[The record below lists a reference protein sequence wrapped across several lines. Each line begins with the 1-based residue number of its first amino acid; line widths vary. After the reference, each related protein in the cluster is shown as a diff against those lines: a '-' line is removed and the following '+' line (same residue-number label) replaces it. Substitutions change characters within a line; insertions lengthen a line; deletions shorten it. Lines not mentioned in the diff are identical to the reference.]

1 MKDTARPTNKLIH
14 EDSLY
19 LQQHAHNPVHWLPW
33 SAEAFEKA
41 KSENKLLIISIGY
54 SSCHWCHVMEKECF
68 ENVAI
73 AEVMNENFVC
83 IKVDREERPDID
95 AVYMTAVQLMK
106 GQGGWPLNCFT
117 LPDGRAIYGGTYFN
131 PQQWIQV
138 LEQLS
143 TMYQEDKSKF
153 LEYASSLQEGM
164 LQLEKTEIT
173 NIKPDFDILKNS
185 ITKWSSQFDKIYGGL
200 QRAPKFAMPVNL
212 NFLMQYGHV
221 CNDTEVQ
228 KHIRLTLSKMYN
240 GGIFDQLDGG
250 FARYSTDN
258 RWEIPHFEKMLY
270 DNAQLISV
278 YAQAYRAFNDITL
291 KNAAEET
298 LDFLNERM
306 YDKRGFYYS
315 AIDADSEGEEGKYYF
330 WTKAEI
336 RATINQ
342 LQLEDIS
349 KEKAFDIAC
358 CYFSIPDSKKENDE
372 IVLQCNNTIFN
383 DSSLGIID
391 SNQLKELID
400 KIKSA
405 LKMVRNKRIHPVCD
419 KKLITSW
426 NALMISAL
434 ADAAINFN
442 NKEYELQAITTF
454 INLEQNLY
462 SDKGQLLH
470 SSGTKQNNNYHLEDY
485 AFLIQAC
492 IKLFECTWDFKWI
505 EKTIPLTNYA
515 IQYFS
520 HDDNV
525 LFYDYTAHD
534 TILKFRKTELQDNVI
549 PCANSVMANNLFLLS
564 KYLNK
569 EDFLLRSKKM
579 LEKVIEQ
586 IPNYGFGY
594 ANWVLL
600 LQRINQP
607 FYEVAFGGNSAF
619 MNKNKLNEHYLPM
632 KITAP
637 IILKDKI
644 EFTAD
649 KNVIDDLIYVCRNHS
664 CLLPTSDI
672 SKVVEIITNQQ

>member
-1 MKDTARPTNKLIH
+1 MKDTAQPTNKLIH

-33 SAEAFEKA
+33 SVDAFEKA
-41 KSENKLLIISIGY
+41 KTENKLLIISIGY
-54 SSCHWCHVMEKECF
+54 SSCHWCHVTEKESF
-68 ENVAI
+68 ENTTI
-73 AEVMNENFVC
+73 AEVMNENFIC

-106 GQGGWPLNCFT
+106 GQGGWPLNCIA

-131 PQQWIQV
+131 PQQWLQV

-143 TMYQEDKSKF
+143 MMYEQDNSKF

-164 LQLEKTEIT
+164 LQLEKIETT
-173 NIKPDFDILKNS
+173 NTKPDFDILKNS
-185 ITKWSSQFDKIYGGL
+185 ISKWSSLFDKIYGGL

-221 CNDTEVQ
+221 CNDVEVQ
-228 KHIRLTLSKMYN
+228 NHVRLTLNKMYN

-250 FARYSTDN
+250 FARYSTDS

-278 YAQAYRAFNDITL
+278 YAQAFRAYNNISF

-298 LDFLNERM
+298 INFLNEKM
-306 YDKRGFYYS
+306 NDKKGFYYS
-315 AIDADSEGEEGKYYF
+315 AIDADSEGEEGKFYF

-342 LQLEDIS
+342 LHLENIS
-349 KEKAFDIAC
+349 KENAFIIAC
-358 CYFSIPDSKKENDE
+358 HYFSIPDSKKENDE
-372 IVLQCNNTIFN
+372 IVLQCNTAIFN
-383 DSSLGIID
+383 DSSVQMIEP
-391 SNQLKELID
+391 NQQKELID

-405 LKMVRNKRIHPVCD
+405 MKMARSERIHPVCD

-426 NALMISAL
+426 NAMMISAL
-434 ADAAINFN
+434 ADAALYFN
-442 NKEYELQAITTF
+442 IKEYELQAITTF
-454 INLEQNLY
+454 NYLEQNLFIEE
-462 SDKGQLLH
+462 GRLLH
-470 SSGTKQNNNYHLEDY
+470 SSGTKQNSNLHLEDY
-485 AFLIQAC
+485 ALLTQAC
-492 IKLFECTWDFKWI
+492 IKLFECKWDFQWI
-505 EKTIPLTNYA
+505 EKAISLTGYA

-525 LFYDYTAHD
+525 LFYDYTAND
-534 TILKFRKTELQDNVI
+534 SVLQFRKTELQDNVI

-564 KYLNK
+564 KYLNN
-569 EDFLLRSKKM
+569 ENYLLRSKKM
-579 LEKVIEQ
+579 LEKVIDQ

-594 ANWVLL
+594 ANWALL

-607 FYEVAFGGNSAF
+607 FYEVAFGGYNALK
-619 MNKNKLNEHYLPM
+619 NKNKLNEYFLPM

-649 KNVIDDLIYVCRNHS
+649 KNETDDLIYVCRNHS

-672 SKVVEIITNQQ
+672 IKVAQTISDQQ